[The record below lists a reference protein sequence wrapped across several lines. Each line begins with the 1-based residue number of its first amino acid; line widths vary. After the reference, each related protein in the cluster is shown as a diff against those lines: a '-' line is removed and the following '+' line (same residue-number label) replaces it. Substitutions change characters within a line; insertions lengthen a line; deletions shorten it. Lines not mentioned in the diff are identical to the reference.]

1 MLKKKEILVHTGD
14 VYQAMAFVH
23 EGAVRFF
30 TERGG
35 EITTIYFSFKGEL
48 ITSYNSFI
56 TGNPSSIGLE
66 AIEKTFVLV
75 LTQQSL
81 AVLAVNPVMAF
92 KIEQMRRR
100 IAEYYILCY
109 EDRTGSFLFQNPEE
123 RYLALLNSGGAIFQK
138 IPQHY
143 IADYLG
149 VTAVSL
155 SRIRNR
161 SLGKSL

>member
-1 MLKKKEILVHTGD
+1 
-14 VYQAMAFVH
+14 
-23 EGAVRFF
+23 
-30 TERGG
+30 
-35 EITTIYFSFKGEL
+35 
-48 ITSYNSFI
+48 
-56 TGNPSSIGLE
+56 
-66 AIEKTFVLV
+66 
-75 LTQQSL
+75 
-81 AVLAVNPVMAF
+81 MAF

-109 EDRTGSFLFQNPEE
+109 EDRIGSFLFQNPEE